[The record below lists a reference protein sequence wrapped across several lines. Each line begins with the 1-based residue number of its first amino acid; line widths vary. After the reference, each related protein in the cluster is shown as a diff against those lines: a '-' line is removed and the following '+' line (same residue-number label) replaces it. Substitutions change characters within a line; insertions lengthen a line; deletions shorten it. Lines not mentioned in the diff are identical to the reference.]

1 MIRKVLLT
9 PTAEAD
15 LDSILRYIA
24 LDNPA
29 AGRRFIGELRRKMA
43 SLATMPERCP
53 LAPETGLDGLEL
65 RHLIHRRY
73 RIVFT
78 VEQARVVVLQVRHGT
93 RKMAGG

>member
-43 SLATMPERCP
+43 SLTTMAERCP
-53 LAPETGLDGLEL
+53 LAPETGLDGLKL

-78 VEQARVVVLQVRHGT
+78 VEQGSVVILQVRHGART
-93 RKMAGG
+93 VSGG